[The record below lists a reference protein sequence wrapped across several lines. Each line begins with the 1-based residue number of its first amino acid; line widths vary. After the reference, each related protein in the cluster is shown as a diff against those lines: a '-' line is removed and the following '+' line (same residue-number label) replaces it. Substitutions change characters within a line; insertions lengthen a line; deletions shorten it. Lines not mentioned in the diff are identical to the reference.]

1 MNISNIIQKLA
12 GNYET
17 RSTTNDT
24 NMVKAPLKSVK
35 IGDELKVQILHLG
48 DDQAVVRLEDGSEIS
63 IAGNLPADAEEGTWL
78 NILVA
83 DKGEGVPLKAEV
95 LGTVKLA
102 EDLNKQI
109 TNILHEL
116 NIPDTKENFELVI
129 KMSKNNIPINK
140 DTVSKAYEY
149 VNTMDTDTDN
159 IMFLMKNDVKV
170 TTTSVRAFDSM
181 LTKSDFLETNLR
193 VLIDT
198 LTESINEI
206 NESIN
211 MNTESSEIQSE
222 AKLVMGEKAVQN
234 IIEQNS
240 FAPVTEAMQTHNQAA
255 QTAGKAVQNDN
266 ALNTNNAIQ
275 NNEVVNTIN
284 ILPETNEISETITPQ
299 IKNVNLETSNA
310 IQTEEVISNNGV
322 IAAKEN
328 VNVQVTTADIIK
340 ESENV
345 QKAQID
351 VNVPKITPEVLE
363 SVQQTED
370 NVQVK
375 TEVTITKDAAV
386 LKEETVV
393 KNPNELEQT
402 QSLKPVTPL
411 EQKEKL
417 ERLREEV
424 VGLFREVKN
433 SKELGEEI
441 SQKRIYKSFKDVIL
455 DIEENKEVF
464 TRKTSETLTK
474 EVTRMKENISLV
486 SDLNKYNT
494 IVHIPLMINDNKSL
508 AELYVFNGDKENH
521 GKKINE
527 NNATMFL
534 SLGTAN
540 MGQIESYIKIVN
552 KTIECNFMSES
563 KLGVQVINEN
573 KDHLA
578 SLLDA
583 YGYTLIKANADI
595 YNGKSLNIFEAI
607 EKNKKDEAKKGFDAR
622 A

>member
-1 MNISNIIQKLA
+1 MNISNFIQRLA

-24 NMVKAPLKSVK
+24 NAIKAPLKSVK
-35 IGDELKVQILHLG
+35 IGDELKVQVLHIGEETSL
-48 DDQAVVRLEDGSEIS
+48 VRLEDGSEIS
-63 IAGNLPADAEEGTWL
+63 IAGRLPEDATEGTFL
-78 NILVA
+78 NILIT

-95 LGTVKLA
+95 LGIVKLA

-109 TNILHEL
+109 ESILKDL
-116 NIPDTKENFELVI
+116 NIPNTKENFNLVI
-129 KMSKNNIPINK
+129 DMSKNNIPINK

-149 VNTMDTDTDN
+149 INTMNTDTEN
-159 IMFLMKNDVKV
+159 IMFLMKNDVEV

-181 LTKSDFLETNLR
+181 LSKSDFLETNLK

-206 NESIN
+206 NENIN
-211 MNTESSEIQSE
+211 MNTLSSETDTGV
-222 AKLVMGEKAVQN
+222 KFMMGEKAVQN
-234 IIEQNS
+234 IISENAEVTLNVASDIQNVEV
-240 FAPVTEAMQTHNQAA
+240 APEISLENNVQTLIEPKENIQSS
-255 QTAGKAVQNDN
+255 TS
-266 ALNTNNAIQ
+266 LNTEVIITENAENKTVINNTNIEQIEIQ
-275 NNEVVNTIN
+275 NNEPKIQNAPLIKEQTTVVSSQV
-284 ILPETNEISETITPQ
+284 E
-299 IKNVNLETSNA
+299 NLETSLVTNENEPLLETKVMPKV
-310 IQTEEVISNNGV
+310 TE
-322 IAAKEN
+322 
-328 VNVQVTTADIIK
+328 
-340 ESENV
+340 
-345 QKAQID
+345 
-351 VNVPKITPEVLE
+351 EVLE
-363 SVQQTED
+363 SAKAQEQVP
-370 NVQVK
+370 VK
-375 TEVTITKDAAV
+375 TEITITKDAAV
-386 LKEETVV
+386 VKEEALLQNDNPEV
-393 KNPNELEQT
+393 KQPENIKVLA
-402 QSLKPVTPL
+402 PL

-424 VGLFREVKN
+424 VGLFREVRN

-455 DIEENKEVF
+455 DIEENKEIF
-464 TRKTSETLTK
+464 TRKTAETLTK

-563 KLGVQVINEN
+563 KFGVEVINQN

-578 SLLDA
+578 KLLDV

>member
-1 MNISNIIQKLA
+1 MNISNIIQRLA

-24 NMVKAPLKSVK
+24 NAIKAPLKSVK
-35 IGDELKVQILHLG
+35 IGDELKVQVLHIG
-48 DDQAVVRLEDGSEIS
+48 EETSVVRLEDGSEIS
-63 IAGNLPADAEEGTWL
+63 IAGRLPEDATEGTFL
-78 NILVA
+78 NILIT

-95 LGTVKLA
+95 LGTIKLA

-109 TNILHEL
+109 ESILKDL
-116 NIPDTKENFELVI
+116 NIPNTKENFNLVI
-129 KMSKNNIPINK
+129 EMSKNNIPINK

-149 VNTMDTDTDN
+149 VNTMNTDTEN
-159 IMFLMKNDVKV
+159 IMFLMKNDVEV
-170 TTTSVRAFDSM
+170 STTSVRAFDSM
-181 LTKSDFLETNLR
+181 LSKSDFLETNLK

-206 NESIN
+206 NENIN
-211 MNTESSEIQSE
+211 MNTLSSETD
-222 AKLVMGEKAVQN
+222 AGVKFVMGEKAVQN
-234 IIEQNS
+234 IISEN
-240 FAPVTEAMQTHNQAA
+240 AEVTLNVA
-255 QTAGKAVQNDN
+255 QDVQNV
-266 ALNTNNAIQ
+266 
-275 NNEVVNTIN
+275 EVA
-284 ILPETNEISETITPQ
+284 PEQT
-299 IKNVNLETSNA
+299 LETSAQILVDPKENVQELAQSNIEVSNIENIENKTVVNNA
-310 IQTEEVISNNGV
+310 NIEQIQVQTNEQEVQNTPLVKEQIQTATPQEENLEMPVISNENEAVQDARIMPKVTEEVLEN
-322 IAAKEN
+322 AK
-328 VNVQVTTADIIK
+328 VQEEA
-340 ESENV
+340 
-345 QKAQID
+345 
-351 VNVPKITPEVLE
+351 P
-363 SVQQTED
+363 
-370 NVQVK
+370 VK
-375 TEVTITKDAAV
+375 TEITITKDSAV
-386 LKEETVV
+386 IKEETALQNNDSEI
-393 KNPNELEQT
+393 KQPENFKL
-402 QSLKPVTPL
+402 LTPI

-424 VGLFREVKN
+424 VGLFREVRN

-441 SQKRIYKSFKDVIL
+441 TQKRIFKSFKDVIL
-455 DIEENKEVF
+455 DIEDNKEIF
-464 TRKTSETLTK
+464 TKKTTETLTK

-508 AELYVFNGDKENH
+508 AELYVFNGDKENK

-563 KLGVQVINEN
+563 KLGVDIINQN

-578 SLLDA
+578 KLLDV

-595 YNGKSLNIFEAI
+595 WSGKSLNIFEAI